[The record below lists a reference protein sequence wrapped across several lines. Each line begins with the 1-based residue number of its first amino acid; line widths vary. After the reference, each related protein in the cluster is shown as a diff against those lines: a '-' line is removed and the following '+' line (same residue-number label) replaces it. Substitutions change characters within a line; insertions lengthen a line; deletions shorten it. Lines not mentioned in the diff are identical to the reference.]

1 LIQNAGGVWRVKQ
14 EDHWFKVSL
23 SYHKEIMSQKT
34 KERQKKRKK
43 KEKKRKEKQMNST
56 TTNKTEY
63 VERLKGV
70 LLGIDTG
77 MVRRLDFM
85 QLVGVG
91 VVLCIQHDF

>member
-56 TTNKTEY
+56 TTNKTRICGK
-63 VERLKGV
+63 VER
-70 LLGIDTG
+70 GITG
-77 MVRRLDFM
+77 
-85 QLVGVG
+85 
-91 VVLCIQHDF
+91 H